1 MPPTF
6 KSHFVGSGRARS
18 PRPLVSRAAA
28 APVSSPFLVW
38 MHPEVRGDLARFGQL
53 DHVYRGRVAAFPARP
68 AFQRGFELPDRGIP
82 RPPDRIEGKAGA
94 SLTAIAFHFEPA
106 ETAVQALRDRGRRL
120 RGPAVSFHSD

>member
-1 MPPTF
+1 
-6 KSHFVGSGRARS
+6 
-18 PRPLVSRAAA
+18 
-28 APVSSPFLVW
+28 

-53 DHVYRGRVAAFPARP
+53 DHVYRWRVAAFPARP

-106 ETAVQALRDRGRRL
+106 EIRHCAIVGDGCAGPPYPSIRMDQASASSRSSSRM
-120 RGPAVSFHSD
+120 ACWA

>member
-1 MPPTF
+1 VISRVSVNLIMCTGGA
-6 KSHFVGSGRARS
+6 HRA
-18 PRPLVSRAAA
+18 
-28 APVSSPFLVW
+28 
-38 MHPEVRGDLARFGQL
+38 
-53 DHVYRGRVAAFPARP
+53 ARP

-82 RPPDRIEGKAGA
+82 RPPYRIEGKAGA